1 MPKLSDVIQS
11 YVTPDKDVSLK
22 SALASVEDLDALTA
36 EAEARSDELAAK
48 DEKDL
53 TDDDVAEL
61 QHIASVLKSV
71 RAVKK
76 EKADANAAAESE
88 AQAAQKRAEQIAEA
102 KTAISDLGKAP
113 EKAVDAKLEDQAPV
127 QVAEV
132 TPPAQESAAVPIE
145 PTEIIAADAGK
156 ELVGAGVGASEQ
168 FSVSSLRS
176 AGPPKTG
183 SLIGAPLTRMFASGA
198 VSGRPAGTKFD
209 DMTQV
214 AEAVIAA
221 WGTKIGGQGKNQI
234 AQYRRPELEEFSVWG
249 RGQAE
254 DEAVISRVTSNIP
267 VWDPSTGQF
276 AVGWCAPSETDYE
289 LCPFLTSMDGIW
301 NVPEVVAR
309 RGGVFTNTG
318 PDFATLFADAAI
330 GQVLTE
336 AQVIAETEKICI
348 EIDCPP
354 FTETR
359 LDVNPL
365 CITGNLLA
373 TAGYPEYTERF
384 IRMAMAANAHKINL
398 NLLLRA
404 VAASTAVTLPGA
416 TGPVDTSSL
425 SWFLDAA
432 SLYATWLRD
441 RYRLQQDQL
450 IEVVAPYWYY
460 QQMLSDV
467 SRRNGVDLLVADA
480 RIRAAFAERNIRVQW
495 VYDWQPMAATA
506 AGAAA
511 RPTTAQI
518 LVYIPGTFTKI
529 TAPVI
534 NLGVVHSA
542 AQLAVNQYTA
552 LFVED
557 GFNLIE
563 RCFDALVITV
573 PTCPSGTTGA
583 ASGSCDSTP

>member
-1 MPKLSDVIQS
+1 MPKLSDVIQA
-11 YVTPDKDVSLK
+11 YVSPDKDTSLK
-22 SALASVEDLDALTA
+22 SALSGVEDLEALTA

-53 TDDDVAEL
+53 TDEDVAEL

-76 EKADANAAAESE
+76 EQAAAKAAAESE
-88 AQAAQKRAEQIAEA
+88 AVAAQKRAEQIAEA

-113 EKAVDAKLEDQAPV
+113 EKAVEAKVEDQAPE

-132 TPPAQESAAVPIE
+132 NPPQESAAVPIE
-145 PTEIIAADAGK
+145 PTEIIPADAGK
-156 ELVGAGVGASEQ
+156 ELVGAGVGSVEQ
-168 FSVSSLRS
+168 FSVSSLRAS
-176 AGPPKTG
+176 GPPKSG
-183 SLIGAPLTRMFASGA
+183 SLMGQPLTRMFASSQ
-198 VSGRPAGTKFD
+198 VEGRAHGSKFD

-214 AEAVIAA
+214 AEAVMSA
-221 WGTKIGGQGKNQI
+221 WGTKIGGQGKTKI
-234 AQYRRPELEEFSVWG
+234 AEYRRPELEEFSVWG
-249 RGQAE
+249 ANQGQ
-254 DEAVISRVTSNIP
+254 DEAVIDRVASNIP
-267 VWDPSTGQF
+267 VWDPSKGQF

-318 PDFATLFADAAI
+318 PDFATLFANAAI

-365 CITGNLLA
+365 CVTGNLLA

-384 IRMAMAANAHKINL
+384 IRMAMAANAHKISL
-398 NLLLRA
+398 NMLLRA

-467 SRRNGVDLLVADA
+467 TRRNGVDLLVADA

-495 VYDWQPMAATA
+495 VYNWQPMAATA

-511 RPTTAQI
+511 RPTSAQI
-518 LVYIPGTFTKI
+518 LVYIPGTYLKI

-563 RCFDALVITV
+563 RCFDSLVITV